1 MIRRPPRSTLFP
13 YTTLFRSTHQIGE
26 RQEPDQGGQE
36 KQGGQER
43 EHEVVREPR
52 RAVEDLV
59 LANPPIH
66 ALDEAPDRAAPQPPG
81 RRCRPGCVASV
92 RQERGRPRTSGNGTR
107 RCGRTG
113 ASSTERGAP

>member
-1 MIRRPPRSTLFP
+1 SGIIRDPTNKRGR
-13 YTTLFRSTHQIGE
+13 RE
-26 RQEPDQGGQE
+26 EPDRGGQE
-36 KQGGQER
+36 QQGGQER

-52 RAVEDLV
+52 RAVENLV

-66 ALDEAPDRAAPQPPG
+66 ALDKVPDRASPEPPG
-81 RRCRPGCVASV
+81 RRCRPVCVPSV

>member
-1 MIRRPPRSTLFP
+1 MVFCFCFFFFSSRRRHTRCETVTGVQTCALP
-13 YTTLFRSTHQIGE
+13 IW
-26 RQEPDQGGQE
+26 
-36 KQGGQER
+36 QER

-66 ALDEAPDRAAPQPPG
+66 ALEEVPDRASPEPPG
-81 RRCRPGCVASV
+81 RRCRPVCVPSV